1 MASYESQVS
10 FRVQKEAAYDV
21 IIKNYS
27 YLVGH
32 VNPTRVLP
40 ELITRR
46 LVEPDF
52 RQCLECKQTD
62 KDKMMELLD
71 QLIKCTEETWFDG
84 FANALSKVPPYET
97 VAGTLL
103 KGNCFYTHIYN
114 CF

>member
-1 MASYESQVS
+1 MASYKRQASV
-10 FRVQKEAAYDV
+10 RVQKEAAYDV

-32 VNPTRVLP
+32 VKAIRIFPQLVSN
-40 ELITRR
+40 R

-71 QLIKCTEETWFDG
+71 QVTKCTEETWFDG
-84 FANALSKVPPYET
+84 FTNALSKVPLYET
-97 VAGTLL
+97 IADTLL
-103 KGNCFYTHIYN
+103 EGNCFYTHYIVLS
-114 CF
+114 